1 MSTMRALISVSD
13 KTGLKEFAKGLVKL
27 GWEIVSTGGT
37 FKFLTDAK
45 IGNLTKVED
54 LTGFPEIMDGRVK
67 TLHPKIFGG
76 ILADRAKANHLADAK
91 KNKIELIDLVVC
103 NLYPFSQTA
112 ANPNAS
118 QEEIIENIDI
128 GGVSLIRAAAKNY
141 QHVLIVVEPADYK
154 EVLRQL
160 PTNNLAD
167 LKSSLFQK
175 AFLHTATY
183 DRAIADYFSRHKNLS
198 IPLEKI
204 SDLRYGENPHQ
215 QAAWY
220 KEPGFA
226 GTGIV
231 NAQILHGKELSYN
244 NILDADGALALIKEF
259 DRPAAAIIKH
269 TNPCGCAVADD
280 ITEAF
285 ERAYAADSL
294 SAFGGV
300 IVINRPCT
308 VKIAAAINKVFAE
321 LVIAPEFDDEALAI
335 LKQKKNLR
343 LLRTGDLN
351 DAPKS
356 SIIKDYR
363 KVFGGWL
370 QQDYNSHQLSEKD
383 FKVVTKKSPAKQELK
398 DLLFAWQ
405 VVKHVKSNA
414 IVLVKDGVTVGIGAG
429 QMSRVES
436 VDIALKKAG
445 DKIQGSV
452 CASDAFFPF
461 RDSIDKLAQFRVQ
474 SIVQPGGSIK
484 DDEVIASADE
494 KGLSMVFTGIR
505 AFKH

>member
-1 MSTMRALISVSD
+1 MRALISVSD
-13 KTGLKEFAKGLVKL
+13 KTGLKEFVKGLVKL
-27 GWEIVSTGGT
+27 GWEIISTGGT
-37 FKFLTDAK
+37 FKFLQEAK
-45 IGNLTKVED
+45 IENLRTVED

-76 ILADRAKANHLADAK
+76 ILADRSKASHLADAK

-112 ANPNAS
+112 ANANSS
-118 QEEIIENIDI
+118 QEEIIANIDI

-141 QHVLIVVEPADYK
+141 QHVLIVVEPADYAL
-154 EVLRQL
+154 VLKKFKASD
-160 PTNNLAD
+160 LAD

-175 AFLHTATY
+175 AFEQTATY
-183 DRAIADYFSRHKNLS
+183 DRAIADYFSRHKNLNLS
-198 IPLEKI
+198 FEKI

-226 GTGIV
+226 GAGIV

-259 DRPAAAIIKH
+259 DRPAAAVIKH
-269 TNPCGCAVADD
+269 TNPCGCAVSDD

-285 ERAYAADSL
+285 LGAYAADSL

-300 IVINRPCT
+300 IIINRPCNQ
-308 VKIAAAINKVFAE
+308 KIASAINKVFAE
-321 LVIAPEFDDEALAI
+321 LVIAPEFDEAALTI

-343 LLRTGDLN
+343 LLRTGDLKTEG
-351 DAPKS
+351 KS
-356 SIIKDYR
+356 SKIKDYR
-363 KVFGGWL
+363 KVIGGWL
-370 QQDYNSHQLSEKD
+370 QQDYNSHQLSEQD

-436 VDIALKKAG
+436 VEIAVKKAG

-461 RDSIDKLAQFRVQ
+461 RDSIDKLAQFGVQ

-494 KGLSMVFTGIR
+494 KGISMVFTGIR